1 MTESCQIFSTSVI
14 VPSDALQDSG
24 SNCFMYGTLTNCSSF
39 PQLKLN
45 GNASLLFLF
54 NSLRLAQIQITYA
67 LSPEANI
74 MSEQIAL
81 QTTEMRRVSY
91 IVLRNNLTVS
101 MVNMSI
107 AWIDSTSLEI
117 EAIQFFDWGKKYSIC
132 SCNLLYGLLFKESLF
147 ITDS

>member
-1 MTESCQIFSTSVI
+1 M
-14 VPSDALQDSG
+14 D
-24 SNCFMYGTLTNCSSF
+24 GTLTNCSSF

-67 LSPEANI
+67 LSLEANI
-74 MSEQIAL
+74 LPQVTIKYFTFMSEQITS

-107 AWIDSTSLEI
+107 AWIESTSLEI
-117 EAIQFFDWGKKYSIC
+117 EAIQFFDCGKKYSIC